1 MRRARRPAVERLT
14 GREELIAYAAAVVIG
29 LRDAGFD
36 VRAGRDD
43 IRFDAPV
50 AARRIDGAAARKADD
65 VVGAV
70 SAAVGDAAAVG
81 SGLADVL
88 ARADRDDVL
97 GGGGAAD
104 GVGARPVVAGGE
116 DHDQLLIAGRAA
128 LRVAH
133 DAVIFLRAAV
143 VAFGGGP
150 GKAPG
155 VARNTGPLPVS
166 GIFPRRRAKI
176 GGAE

>member
-1 MRRARRPAVERLT
+1 
-14 GREELIAYAAAVVIG
+14 
-29 LRDAGFD
+29 RDAGFD

-43 IRFDAPV
+43 VGLDAPV

-70 SAAVGDAAAVG
+70 GAGVGDAAAVG

-97 GGGGAAD
+97 GGGGGAD
-104 GVGARPVVAGGE
+104 WVGAGSVVAGGE
-116 DHDQLLIAGRAA
+116 DHNQLLIAGGAA

-133 DAVIFLRAAV
+133 DAVIFLRVGV
-143 VAFGGGP
+143 VAEEVC
-150 GKAPG
+150 KAPG
-155 VARNTGPLPVS
+155 VARNTSALPVS
-166 GIFPRRRAKI
+166 GILPCRRAKASRTEDC
-176 GGAE
+176 GAAHPR